1 MKLKLGLIGL
11 ASGMVVACA
20 VAAGLDDVV
29 APGTVAE
36 KLADGFK
43 FTEGA
48 TVNAAGE
55 VFFVDQPNNKIL
67 RWSREQGLRTFMEPA
82 GRANGMCFAPD
93 GNLLVC
99 ADEKTE
105 LWSVTPDG
113 KVTVLTKAHAG
124 KALNGP
130 NDVWACPEGGGC
142 YFTDPF
148 YKRPWWTHTDAPQ
161 DSQQVYFLPKGGT
174 PRRVTDDLLQPNGI
188 VGTPDGKH
196 LYVADI
202 KANKTF
208 VYVIQSGTLAARL
221 FCEKDRRHDNRC
233 RRTDLSD
240 PQRGLCL
247 TRWEPGVIKS
257 RRLDGQRLHR
267 RPEKRHALC
276 DRIEG
281 ILRRPTQGQGDA
293 AGQVSHA
300 GHVPSF
306 SGQGATVV
314 ARGARTGVRLGT
326 CLARRGGARTRTRGL
341 LCLAGG
347 TAYVAASGRS
357 GAFADAGAHAAPVR
371 LCAGTGRARGG
382 ASQDH

>member
-67 RWSREQGLRTFMEPA
+67 RWSREQGLRTFMDPA

-113 KVTVLTKAHAG
+113 KVTVLTKAHAD

-208 VYVIQSGTLAARL
+208 VYEIQSDGTLAGKRL
-221 FCEKDRRHDNRC
+221 FCEKG
-233 RRTDLSD
+233 SD
-240 PQRGLCL
+240 GMTIDADGRIYL
-247 TRWEPGVIKS
+247 THKEGVYVYDKTGAFLGVIKI
-257 RRLDGQRLHR
+257 
-267 RPEKRHALC
+267 PEGWTANVCIGGPKKDTLFVTASKGFYAVPLKVK
-276 DRIEG
+276 G
-281 ILRRPTQGQGDA
+281 TPQGK
-293 AGQVSHA
+293 
-300 GHVPSF
+300 
-306 SGQGATVV
+306 
-314 ARGARTGVRLGT
+314 
-326 CLARRGGARTRTRGL
+326 
-341 LCLAGG
+341 
-347 TAYVAASGRS
+347 
-357 GAFADAGAHAAPVR
+357 
-371 LCAGTGRARGG
+371 
-382 ASQDH
+382 